1 MINIDE
7 IEDRF
12 SIEGEVGFYEGDGD
26 LIYISVCNKYADAE
40 ICLYGA
46 HVTNFIPNGSFDML
60 WMSPESNFEVGKP
73 IRGGIPLC
81 FPWFGPHATDP
92 SKPAHGFARLMYWD
106 VAETAS
112 LDNGETFIKLQLES
126 SEETKE
132 YWPYDF
138 RAELNIT
145 IGRTLTVSLNIYNTG
160 NQSFDYSAALH
171 SYFSVSEIKNVLIE
185 GLQGVSYYN
194 GFGNELTVQEENLI
208 KIEKEENRR
217 YVNTASECLI
227 FDTVFRRVI
236 KAGKE
241 GSNVTVVWNPWNET
255 CAKMSDMPDDAYQG
269 FVCVEAVNA
278 YNDTISL
285 APGAKHATTAILNS
299 EFRKGEFNL
308 GGENIGFSV
317 V

>member
-7 IEDRF
+7 LEDRF
-12 SIEGEVGFYEGDGD
+12 SIEGEVGFYEGDGE

-46 HVTNFIPNGSFDML
+46 HVTSFIPNGSFDLL
-60 WMSPESNFEVGKP
+60 WMSPESDFEVGKP

-112 LDNGETFIKLQLES
+112 LENGETLVKLQLNAS
-126 SEETKE
+126 DETRA
-132 YWPYDF
+132 YWPFDF
-138 RAELNIT
+138 RAELSI
-145 IGRTLTVSLNIYNTG
+145 IVSRTLSVSLNIFNTG
-160 NQSFDYSAALH
+160 SQPFEYSAALH
-171 SYFSVSEIKNVLIE
+171 SYFSVSEIKNVLVE

-194 GFGNELTVQEENLI
+194 GFGNELTVQQEKFI

-217 YVNTASECLI
+217 YVNTNSECLI
-227 FDTVFRRVI
+227 FDTIFRRVI
-236 KAGKE
+236 TAAKE
-241 GSNVTVVWNPWNET
+241 GSNVTVVWTPWEET
-255 CAKMSDMPDDAYQG
+255 CAKMNDMPDDGYQD
-269 FVCVEAVNA
+269 FICVEAVNA
-278 YNDTISL
+278 YNDTITL
-285 APGAKHATTAILNS
+285 APGAKHATTAILSS
-299 EFRKGEFNL
+299 EFRKGEFDL
-308 GGENIGFSV
+308 GGNSGGFSV

>member
-46 HVTNFIPNGSFDML
+46 HVTNFIPNGSLDLL
-60 WMSPESNFEVGKP
+60 WMSPDSEFEVGKP

-81 FPWFGPHATDP
+81 FPWFGPQATDS
-92 SKPAHGFARLMYWD
+92 SKPVHGFARIMYWD

-112 LDNGETFIKLQLES
+112 LENGETFIKLQLES
-126 SEETKE
+126 SEETKQ
-132 YWPYDF
+132 YWPHDF
-138 RAELNIT
+138 RAELNVT
-145 IGRTLTVSLNIYNTG
+145 IGRTLTVSLNIYNTD
-160 NQSFDYSAALH
+160 NKPFEYSVALH

-185 GLQGVSYYN
+185 GLKGVSYYN
-194 GFGNELTVQEENLI
+194 GFGNELAVQEENLI

-236 KAGKE
+236 KAEKK
-241 GSNVTVVWNPWNET
+241 GSNVTVVWNPWDET
-255 CAKMSDMPDDAYQG
+255 CAKMSDIPDGDYQA

-278 YNDTISL
+278 YNDTIIL
-285 APGAKHATTAILNS
+285 APGTSHATTAMLSS

-308 GGENIGFSV
+308 GGDNIGFSV

>member
-7 IEDRF
+7 LEDRF
-12 SIEGEVGFYEGDGD
+12 SIEGEVGFYEGDGE

-46 HVTNFIPNGSFDML
+46 HVTSFIPNGSFDLL
-60 WMSPESNFEVGKP
+60 WMSPESDFEVGKP

-112 LDNGETFIKLQLES
+112 LENGETLVKLQLNAS
-126 SEETKE
+126 DETRA
-132 YWPYDF
+132 YWPFDF
-138 RAELNIT
+138 RAELSI
-145 IGRTLTVSLNIYNTG
+145 IVSRTLSVSLNIFNTG
-160 NQSFDYSAALH
+160 SQPFEYSAALH
-171 SYFSVSEIKNVLIE
+171 SYFSVSEIKNVLVE

-194 GFGNELTVQEENLI
+194 GFGNELTVQQEKFI

-217 YVNTASECLI
+217 YVNTNSECLI
-227 FDTVFRRVI
+227 FDTIFRRVI
-236 KAGKE
+236 TAAKE
-241 GSNVTVVWNPWNET
+241 GSNVTVVWNPWEET
-255 CAKMSDMPDDAYQG
+255 CAKMNDMPDDGYQD
-269 FVCVEAVNA
+269 FICVEAVNA
-278 YNDTISL
+278 YNDTITL
-285 APGAKHATTAILNS
+285 APGAKHATTAILSS
-299 EFRKGEFNL
+299 EFRKGEFDL
-308 GGENIGFSV
+308 GGNSGGFSV